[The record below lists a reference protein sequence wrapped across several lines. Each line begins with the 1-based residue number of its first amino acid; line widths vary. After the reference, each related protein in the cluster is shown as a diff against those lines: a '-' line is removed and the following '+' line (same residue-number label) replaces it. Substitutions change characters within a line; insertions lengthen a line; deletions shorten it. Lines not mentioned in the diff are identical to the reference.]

1 LDGRLELID
10 LDVTARAKEVA
21 VLDYVEDNF
30 VLLAQLGIKVLD
42 LEDLHSLMEKSQAVK
57 VVFFEV

>member
-1 LDGRLELID
+1 LID

-30 VLLAQLGIKVLD
+30 VLLAQLGIEVLN
-42 LEDLHSLMEKSQAVK
+42 LEDLDCLMEKSQAVK